1 MNTKDPHKIRTFHEQ
16 LEDTISDVS
25 KLKPLTVS
33 YLLSKEHKIL
43 KHEMNNNS
51 TQLANQLTPIYDEMY
66 NRMTREIVQ
75 YNERLTEIQA
85 QIKGMKIEEVAKNA
99 TDEEKQK
106 IEELIPKREEYLANI
121 QNAQERK
128 QTGKAEKYTLEL
140 ENLLKYESMAVQLV
154 TGTYSS
160 IRQISDFA
168 DKLKEKHLSQQKLLA
183 DTWGLKFDKE
193 ADYSK
198 DVD

>member
-1 MNTKDPHKIRTFHEQ
+1 MNTKDPHKIRTFYEQ
-16 LEDTISDVS
+16 LEDTISSVK

-43 KHEMNNNS
+43 KHEMNNNN

-75 YNERLTEIQA
+75 YNEQLIEIQA
-85 QIKGMKIEEVAKNA
+85 QIEQMKIDVVAKNA
-99 TDEEKQK
+99 TEQEKQK
-106 IEELIPKREEYLANI
+106 IEELVPKREEYLTNI
-121 QNAQERK
+121 QKAQERK

-140 ENLLKYESMAVQLV
+140 ENLLKYESMTVQLV

-160 IRQISDFA
+160 IRQISEFA
-168 DKLKEKHLSQQKLLA
+168 DKLKEKHLSQQKLLS
-183 DTWGLKFDKE
+183 DTWGLKYDKD
-193 ADYSK
+193 ADYTK
-198 DVD
+198 DSE